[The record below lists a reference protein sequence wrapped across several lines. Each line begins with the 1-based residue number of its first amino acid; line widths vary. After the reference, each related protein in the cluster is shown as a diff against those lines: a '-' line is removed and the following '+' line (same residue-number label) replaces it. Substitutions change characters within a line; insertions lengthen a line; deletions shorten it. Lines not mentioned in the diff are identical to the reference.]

1 VSSRPGGGVP
11 LALLLASHPLPSVAV
26 TALTALLAAGAGHDL
41 ASGALVTGAVAA
53 GQLSIGWSN
62 DLIDASRDRQVG
74 RVDKPV
80 ARGEVSERIVR
91 AATVVAVT
99 LCVGLSLACGLAS
112 ATVHLL
118 LGVSSGWAYNLVL
131 KRTVWSAVPYA
142 VAFGC
147 LPAVV
152 TLALPRPE
160 VPAAWTIAAGVLLG
174 VGAHLLNALPDLGDD
189 ESTGVR
195 GLPHRLGAAR
205 VRVLAPVVL
214 LAGSVVAVL
223 GPGEPGSPWPWSVL
237 GVCGVLAVVAVVA
250 RGRVPFLAAI
260 GIALVVVL
268 SLIVGW

>member
-1 VSSRPGGGVP
+1 
-11 LALLLASHPLPSVAV
+11 
-26 TALTALLAAGAGHDL
+26 
-41 ASGALVTGAVAA
+41 
-53 GQLSIGWSN
+53 
-62 DLIDASRDRQVG
+62 
-74 RVDKPV
+74 
-80 ARGEVSERIVR
+80 
-91 AATVVAVT
+91 
-99 LCVGLSLACGLAS
+99 
-112 ATVHLL
+112 
-118 LGVSSGWAYNLVL
+118 
-131 KRTVWSAVPYA
+131 

-174 VGAHLLNALPDLGDD
+174 VGTHLLNALPDLDDD

-223 GPGEPGSPWPWSVL
+223 GPGDPGSPWPWSVL

-268 SLIVGW
+268 SLTVGS